1 MKGQCAPGPA
11 MDAPATFPV
20 LPRLPPRAFRLGVT
34 SYVHP
39 ADVLPNVEALCG
51 QVEDIE
57 LVLFESDDVS
67 NLPPPAV
74 VERLAA
80 LAEAGGHTYTVHF
93 PIDRKLG
100 AESAD
105 ERAALRGQM
114 LRILERTRPLHPCAC
129 ILHLEGIGPAADA
142 ARVRQWQRD
151 TDEEI
156 ARLLEGGARPD
167 LFCVENLGYPF
178 EWCAPAI
185 EKYGLAVCVDI
196 GHLWRY
202 GVDAQTHLRTWLP
215 RTRVV
220 HLHGER
226 GGRDH
231 IALGLADPA
240 RLDAAL
246 RALGGYS
253 GVVTLE
259 LFDYAA
265 VLDSLGVLAAW
276 LEKEKRISG

>member
-1 MKGQCAPGPA
+1 MTTGAYPL
-11 MDAPATFPV
+11 
-20 LPRLPPRAFRLGVT
+20 LPRLPPRAFRLGTT

-67 NLPPPAV
+67 NLPTPAV
-74 VERLAA
+74 VGRLAA
-80 LAEAGGHTYTVHF
+80 LADAGGHTYTIHF
-93 PIDRKLG
+93 
-100 AESAD
+100 AA

-114 LRILERTRPLHPCAC
+114 LRILERTRPLRPYAC

-151 TDEEI
+151 VDGEI
-156 ARLLEGGARPD
+156 ARLLDAGGARPE

-185 EKYGLAVCVDI
+185 EKHGLAVCTDI

-202 GVDAQTHLRTWLP
+202 GADVEAHFRAWLP

-231 IALGLADPA
+231 LALGRADSA

>member
-1 MKGQCAPGPA
+1 MTTGAYPL
-11 MDAPATFPV
+11 
-20 LPRLPPRAFRLGVT
+20 LPRLPPRAFRLGTT

-67 NLPPPAV
+67 NLPTPAV
-74 VERLAA
+74 VGRLAA
-80 LAEAGGHTYTVHF
+80 LAEAGGHTYTIHF

-100 AESAD
+100 AESAA
-105 ERAALRGQM
+105 EREALRLQM
-114 LRILERTRPLHPCAC
+114 LRILERTRPLRPYAC

-151 TDEEI
+151 VDGEI
-156 ARLLEGGARPD
+156 ARLLDAGGARPE

-185 EKYGLAVCVDI
+185 EKHGLAVCTDI

-202 GVDAQTHLRTWLP
+202 GADVEAHLRAWLP

-231 IALGLADPA
+231 LALGRADSA

-276 LEKEKRISG
+276 LEEKKRRSG